1 MPWNTVVKSAVVY
14 WIRIP
19 CVWLYLHVFPARA
32 DIPGGLPSPV
42 SPHLPSL
49 VEETQAAAQRR
60 KRRKAAGGGCNRSCV
75 DAVQRTTSRYDLV
88 DMVAWCRHMI
98 CLFLVWKAALQW
110 SDVIFWTYQ
119 TVLLVLICVDSLS
132 THQLSS
138 LGPILTFSL
147 ENSALL
153 WTRDG
158 VFVWCQTKISIT
170 RQFWFWSM
178 CIGRSSLC
186 RLPLLCELL
195 CRYYVTFFWTMT
207 IWSCVTS
214 RPHRRADSL
223 PLPVIRR
230 ERGLDSVFMGRLTN
244 ALLITINVYIY

>member
-1 MPWNTVVKSAVVY
+1 MCLIVFTRVSSPSRHPRWSPLTSLPPPPLPRGGNTSGSTA
-14 WIRIP
+14 
-19 CVWLYLHVFPARA
+19 
-32 DIPGGLPSPV
+32 
-42 SPHLPSL
+42 
-49 VEETQAAAQRR
+49 EETQKGSRWWLQPELC
-60 KRRKAAGGGCNRSCV
+60 GRSSENHKQV
-75 DAVQRTTSRYDLV
+75 WFSWHGS
-88 DMVAWCRHMI
+88 MKGCRHMI

-195 CRYYVTFFWTMT
+195 CRYYATFFWTMT